1 MARRAYFG
9 DTSPEAER
17 VLVALYRSLPAW
29 RKLELVEDANRAAR
43 QLAFSGL
50 RSRHPDESPER
61 LRRRLIG
68 LVLGDELADAAYG
81 PLEEIP

>member
-68 LVLGDELADAAYG
+68 LVLGDELAVAAYG